1 MKKYTKLLLIII
13 NLNLPK
19 LYCNGQKAGDEAE
32 LIFLFKEMK
41 KIENIEG
48 ITDENGNSPV
58 VSILFMRSAD
68 KDGNINITR
77 FKNDINNVKKYFPN
91 KTFKKNYDA
100 LLNVVDN
107 EHKNEAINEIINN
120 LDIYGDIFSDE
131 EIDIQKLKEI
141 FELIKNYDFK
151 EHPTAREIFKAEPM
165 KKLLKNLPT
174 NLSKRLVEFLEWAYK
189 QWMKT
194 SDAFREPV
202 ERYISNAIKNFFR
215 NTGLEKL
222 LEDPGKIVEA
232 VKNNEEYKS
241 IKNSLTKIFKE
252 MVDAEKEKK
261 YVEENYK
268 NIKPIK
274 ILLKNKKEFETV
286 RNMFESKK
294 FTQGL
299 KKIGKDTI
307 EVISCKKCAQE
318 IKNEE

>member
-1 MKKYTKLLLIII
+1 MKKYIKLLLIII

-19 LYCNGQKAGDEAE
+19 VYCNGPKDSDEAE
-32 LIFLFKEMK
+32 LNFLFNEMS
-41 KIENIEG
+41 KIGNIDG
-48 ITDENGNSPV
+48 ITDKNGNSQV
-58 VSILFMRSAD
+58 VNILFMRSAD
-68 KDGNINITR
+68 KNWNLNITR
-77 FKNDINNVKKYFPN
+77 FKNDIKNVKKYFPN

-100 LLNVVDN
+100 ILNVVDN

-151 EHPTAREIFKAEPM
+151 KHPTAREIFKAEPM

-174 NLSKRLVEFLEWAYK
+174 NLSKRLVEFLEWSYK
-189 QWMKT
+189 KWMELP
-194 SDAFREPV
+194 DAFRDPV
-202 ERYISNAIKNFFR
+202 ERYISNAIKNFLR

-222 LEDPGKIVEA
+222 LEDPGKIVGA
-232 VKNNEEYKS
+232 VKNNEKYKS
-241 IKNSLTKIFKE
+241 IKNSLTEIFKE

-261 YVEENYK
+261 YVKENYK

-307 EVISCKKCAQE
+307 EVISCKKCTR
-318 IKNEE
+318 N